1 MIDCLGL
8 NVDDEIV
15 EGNIGKYLHNL
26 KEGKASNHNTEVI
39 SAQAKW
45 RRKPQII
52 VYTYVYIC
60 I

>member
-26 KEGKASNHNTEVI
+26 KEGEASNHNTEVI
-39 SAQAKW
+39 PAQAK
-45 RRKPQII
+45 
-52 VYTYVYIC
+52 
-60 I
+60 